1 MDSED
6 DFTFCQVGLPERN
19 DKEAKDLAS
28 DIGDITLKDE
38 LANGTVSRTRVIWND
53 KLSNDIT
60 SRKQATVGSLDFNV
74 IDMSSSKQPSM
85 LSIEEVPKDAGKV
98 VKNSGKQGISV
109 RKPGAR
115 TKVPFEKGYSQM
127 DWLRLTR
134 THPDLAGLK
143 GQSNKRLIPMSEVK
157 EHRTEGSMWTVLK
170 GRVYNISPYMK
181 FHPGGADIL
190 MKAVGKDCT
199 SLFSILGILFSFLV
213 VKFHFY
219 FYEIMKCLG
228 VILKS

>member
-1 MDSED
+1 M
-6 DFTFCQVGLPERN
+6 GLPERN

-127 DWLRLTR
+127 DWLKLTR
-134 THPDLAGLK
+134 THPDLAGIC
-143 GQSNKRLIPMSEVK
+143 GNG
-157 EHRTEGSMWTVLK
+157 T
-170 GRVYNISPYMK
+170 
-181 FHPGGADIL
+181 
-190 MKAVGKDCT
+190 
-199 SLFSILGILFSFLV
+199 
-213 VKFHFY
+213 
-219 FYEIMKCLG
+219 
-228 VILKS
+228 